1 MRRINHFE
9 PTEPAEP
16 FRTESKGTTP
26 EGLTLN
32 LEPINFDLISKQ
44 SIIQTTKEGI
54 IMAKRYYELHV
65 AGCTRQ
71 LPIMNISD
79 TLAIAGFV
87 ILGDTE
93 IVTRTAEELAKKV
106 PEGTDIILTAETKGI
121 PLAHEMARVLGM
133 KKYIVARKS
142 VKAYMENPICVED
155 ESITTMGKQRLY
167 LSQDDVD
174 LIRGRKVLLVDDVIS
189 TGGSMKAMK
198 EITEKAGG
206 RVIGEAAILAEGDAA
221 QREDIIFL
229 APLPLFEAE

>member
-1 MRRINHFE
+1 
-9 PTEPAEP
+9 
-16 FRTESKGTTP
+16 
-26 EGLTLN
+26 
-32 LEPINFDLISKQ
+32 
-44 SIIQTTKEGI
+44 
-54 IMAKRYYELHV
+54 MAKRYYELHV

-121 PLAHEMARVLGM
+121 PLANEMARVLGM

-142 VKAYMENPICVED
+142 VKAYMEDPICVED

-221 QREDIIFL
+221 KREDIIFL
-229 APLPLFEAE
+229 APLPLFDAE

>member
-1 MRRINHFE
+1 
-9 PTEPAEP
+9 
-16 FRTESKGTTP
+16 
-26 EGLTLN
+26 
-32 LEPINFDLISKQ
+32 
-44 SIIQTTKEGI
+44 
-54 IMAKRYYELHV
+54 MAKRYYELHV

-167 LSQDDVD
+167 LSQDDVE
-174 LIRGRKVLLVDDVIS
+174 LIHGRKVLLVDDVIS
-189 TGGSMKAMK
+189 TGDSLRALQQLVKS
-198 EITEKAGG
+198 AGG
-206 RVIGEAAILAEGDAA
+206 EIVGNAAPLAEGDAA
-221 QREDIIFL
+221 ERKDLIYLEQ
-229 APLPLFEAE
+229 LPLFFKD

>member
-1 MRRINHFE
+1 
-9 PTEPAEP
+9 
-16 FRTESKGTTP
+16 
-26 EGLTLN
+26 
-32 LEPINFDLISKQ
+32 
-44 SIIQTTKEGI
+44 
-54 IMAKRYYELHV
+54 MAKRYYELHV

-121 PLAHEMARVLGM
+121 PLANEMARVLGM

-142 VKAYMENPICVED
+142 VKAYMEDPICVED

-167 LSQDDVD
+167 LSRDDVD

-221 QREDIIFL
+221 KREDIIFL

>member
-1 MRRINHFE
+1 
-9 PTEPAEP
+9 
-16 FRTESKGTTP
+16 
-26 EGLTLN
+26 
-32 LEPINFDLISKQ
+32 
-44 SIIQTTKEGI
+44 
-54 IMAKRYYELHV
+54 MAKRYYELHV

-142 VKAYMENPICVED
+142 VKAYMEDPICVED

-189 TGGSMKAMK
+189 TGESLKAMETLVK
-198 EITEKAGG
+198 KAGG
-206 RVIGEAAILAEGDAA
+206 VVAGKAAILAEGDAA
-221 QREDIIFL
+221 KRDDILFL
-229 APLPLFEAE
+229 EKLPLFQF

>member
-1 MRRINHFE
+1 
-9 PTEPAEP
+9 
-16 FRTESKGTTP
+16 
-26 EGLTLN
+26 
-32 LEPINFDLISKQ
+32 
-44 SIIQTTKEGI
+44 
-54 IMAKRYYELHV
+54 MAKRYYELHV

-142 VKAYMENPICVED
+142 VKAYMEDPICVED
-155 ESITTMGKQRLY
+155 ES
-167 LSQDDVD
+167 LS
-174 LIRGRKVLLVDDVIS
+174 LIHIS
-189 TGGSMKAMK
+189 EPT
-198 EITEKAGG
+198 
-206 RVIGEAAILAEGDAA
+206 RH
-221 QREDIIFL
+221 
-229 APLPLFEAE
+229 

>member
-1 MRRINHFE
+1 
-9 PTEPAEP
+9 
-16 FRTESKGTTP
+16 
-26 EGLTLN
+26 
-32 LEPINFDLISKQ
+32 
-44 SIIQTTKEGI
+44 
-54 IMAKRYYELHV
+54 MAKRYYELHV

-121 PLAHEMARVLGM
+121 PLAPEMARVLGM

-206 RVIGEAAILAEGDAA
+206 QVIGEAAILAEGDAA
-221 QREDIIFL
+221 KREDIIFL

>member
-1 MRRINHFE
+1 
-9 PTEPAEP
+9 
-16 FRTESKGTTP
+16 
-26 EGLTLN
+26 
-32 LEPINFDLISKQ
+32 
-44 SIIQTTKEGI
+44 
-54 IMAKRYYELHV
+54 MAKRYYELHV

-121 PLAHEMARVLGM
+121 TLSHEMARVLDM

-221 QREDIIFL
+221 KREDIIFL